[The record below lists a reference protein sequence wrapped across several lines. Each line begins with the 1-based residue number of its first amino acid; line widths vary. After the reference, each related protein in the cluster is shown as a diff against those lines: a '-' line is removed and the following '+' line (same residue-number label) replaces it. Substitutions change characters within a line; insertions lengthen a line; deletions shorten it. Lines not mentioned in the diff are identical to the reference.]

1 MADILNLTRSKT
13 RRDVLT
19 LLFSNTDVRHYTR
32 ELERELGYSSGNI
45 RRELLKLQSEGLL
58 KTEKQGNALFY
69 FIDKSYPLYNE
80 IKSIISKTSGVEG
93 LLRNLINKE
102 EEISKAFIYG
112 SYAGGTENGNSDIDL
127 IIIGEI
133 NEKEFLKE
141 IRSIEVKIG
150 REINYT
156 LYSKKEF
163 ESKSKEKGGFL
174 NIVMQD
180 KTISLKG

>member
-1 MADILNLTRSKT
+1 MTGILNLTRSKT
-13 RRDVLT
+13 RRDILT
-19 LLFSNTDVRHYTR
+19 LLFSNTDIKHYTR

-45 RRELLKLQSEGLL
+45 RRELLKLQAEGLL

-69 FIDKSYPLYNE
+69 FLDKSYPLYKE

-93 LLRNLINKE
+93 LLRNLTNKE
-102 EEISKAFIYG
+102 VSILKAFIYG
-112 SYAGGTENGNSDIDL
+112 SYAKGTEKGNSDIDL
-127 IIIGEI
+127 VIVGELK
-133 NEKEFLKE
+133 EKEFLKE
-141 IRSIEVKIG
+141 IRSIEEKIG

-163 ESKSKEKGGFL
+163 ERKSKEKGGFL
-174 NIVMQD
+174 NIVMHG